1 MSERLLE
8 GKRIA
13 LTGPRKAEE
22 LGRLVEKQGGIPLA
36 RPAQGTVILQD
47 EQVRTEM
54 IRLLDEDYD
63 WFIFTTGIGIET
75 LLETAR
81 KLDKEAL
88 FLEKLKGAK
97 IAARGYKA
105 VGTLKKLGLTPEA
118 RDDDGTTAGLVRVLS
133 PFSFRNARVAL
144 QLHGDPA
151 PRLVNF
157 LQEQG
162 ASYHEILPYVHT
174 PPEPEVLEQLLADI
188 IRGHADAVMF
198 TSGPQVRFLFKHAGA
213 TGRTEELCKAFEQK
227 TVAASVG
234 KFTAECLREEGV
246 SRIVVP
252 KEERMGNLVIALGEY
267 FADGRNVY
275 EGQQE

>member
-8 GKRIA
+8 GKRVV

-47 EQVRTEM
+47 EQVQAEM
-54 IRLLDEDYD
+54 VRLLQEDYD

-81 KLDKEAL
+81 KIDAEAR
-88 FLEKLKGAK
+88 FLEKLKGAR

-105 VGTLKKLGLTPEA
+105 VGTLKKLGLMTAA
-118 RDDDGTTAGLVRVLS
+118 RDDDGTTAGLVRALA
-133 PFSFRNARVAL
+133 PFSFRESRVAL

-151 PRLVNF
+151 PRLVRF
-157 LQEQG
+157 LEEQG

-174 PPEPEVLEQLLADI
+174 PPETEALEELVGDI
-188 IRGHADAVMF
+188 LNGRADAVMF
-198 TSGPQVRFLFKHAGA
+198 TSGPQVRFLFKHAAA
-213 TGRTEELCKAFEQK
+213 TGRMVELRQAFEQG

-234 KFTAECLREEGV
+234 KFTAECLREEGI

-267 FADGRNVY
+267 YADGSHLY
-275 EGQQE
+275 